1 VSASDKKGADIMSET
16 AARRADNVLPAA
28 HRTAR
33 PEQIDLGNDTGIR
46 NDLVAKEYGV
56 TERAL
61 NGDDADGAPF
71 IIYKKVK
78 YRPIRAY
85 RAYLAG
91 KIQVRNQ
98 KRHRKG
104 AAA

>member
-1 VSASDKKGADIMSET
+1 VPELGDKFDLL
-16 AARRADNVLPAA
+16 AARRS
-28 HRTAR
+28 AR
-33 PEQIDLGNDTGIR
+33 PEQIDLGDDTGIR
-46 NDLVAKEYGV
+46 NDIVAREYGV

-78 YRPIRAY
+78 YRPIKAFRAY
-85 RAYLAG
+85 PAG
-91 KIQVRNQ
+91 KITIRNQ
-98 KRHRKG
+98 KPRRRG